1 MWLLVDNMLK
11 YNNVCLMCVYC
22 VLKVRMDE
30 DEEVKKLTQLR
41 DSLRLLLQVEGKE
54 VKNN

>member
-11 YNNVCLMCVYC
+11 YNFLMCVYC

-54 VKNN
+54 VKK